1 MCWWQHEESGRF
13 LGYIMRLE
21 MRQRWVRFPHQMVLF
36 TCTRHVMKNKNT
48 AHLTL
53 ICVLGL
59 KFFAAFVHTAFSQLA
74 RVSTMATNSQRPKE
88 REGILSALNVL
99 IEASNLAKEISSA
112 TPARAVF
119 GSFAV
124 ILTMIVVRSFLSCAT
139 ASPRPTLVQE
149 SLANQQD
156 YIELGLNCA
165 EICKVLDRGTKGRGT
180 EHLSLSV
187 REAIN
192 QLTMWVGPATSGWMT
207 DRRHSRSQN
216 CGGDREKCYKTE
228 PA

>member
-1 MCWWQHEESGRF
+1 
-13 LGYIMRLE
+13 
-21 MRQRWVRFPHQMVLF
+21 
-36 TCTRHVMKNKNT
+36 
-48 AHLTL
+48 
-53 ICVLGL
+53 
-59 KFFAAFVHTAFSQLA
+59 
-74 RVSTMATNSQRPKE
+74 MATNSRRPKE
-88 REGILSALNVL
+88 RDGVLSALNVL

-124 ILTMIVVRSFLSCAT
+124 ILTMIV
-139 ASPRPTLVQE
+139 E

-180 EHLSLSV
+180 EHLSRSV

-192 QLTMWVGPATSGWMT
+192 QLTAWVEPTMYDLDGWQITFHIAELWRRSRRMSRNRASATQFPAFST
-207 DRRHSRSQN
+207 
-216 CGGDREKCYKTE
+216 
-228 PA
+228 